1 MLPPLSDPYLA
12 DPNVIFLNV
21 TPIKNLGPQSI
32 LPPLIK
38 SPDANSLYPEQNLP
52 DFVDNLVDGSIFNG
66 KITVLTLN

>member
-38 SPDANSLYPEQNLP
+38 SPEDNSLYLEQNP
-52 DFVDNLVDGSIFNG
+52 DLVDNFIDLNFNG
-66 KITVLTLN
+66 KT